1 MAKRAVDTVRLKR
14 LYNRLKRAS
23 VKPQPS
29 PPGEP
34 VDEMMLALLVD
45 QTTERR
51 AETSLRRL
59 KRAFVDYNEIRVT
72 RLSEIEESISPL
84 PDAAGKARAISL
96 MLNAVFD
103 RHHKIDLVPVF
114 ELSKRD
120 ARKFLEKISTPAAA
134 ARVLL
139 MTQATHAIPVD
150 DAVHRVL
157 LDERITEESVE
168 IPRLQT
174 SLERHL
180 KSGEA
185 YAFYRLVRDYAD
197 TSPPRPAPVKK
208 AKAKPKKKK
217 KATGKAVAKKTS
229 AKEKKPTKRKA
240 TVVTK
245 KKKKKTTP
253 KRKKN

>member
-1 MAKRAVDTVRLKR
+1 MAKRAVDTAKLKR
-14 LYNRLKRAS
+14 LYNRLKRAGGG
-23 VKPQPS
+23 KPQPL
-29 PPGEP
+29 PPTDP
-34 VDEMMLALLVD
+34 TDEMMLALLVD

-103 RHHKIDLVPVF
+103 RHHKISLVPVF

-139 MTQATHAIPVD
+139 MTQAAHAVPVD
-150 DAVHRVL
+150 NAVHRVL
-157 LDERITEESVE
+157 LDEQITDESVE

-174 SLERHL
+174 ALERHL

-197 TSPPRPAPVKK
+197 TEPPRPAPVKK
-208 AKAKPKKKK
+208 AKPKKKK
-217 KATGKAVAKKTS
+217 KTTGKAATKKTS
-229 AKEKKPTKRKA
+229 A
-240 TVVTK
+240 

-253 KRKKN
+253 KRKKK

>member
-1 MAKRAVDTVRLKR
+1 MAKRAVDTAKLKR

-23 VKPQPS
+23 GKPQP
-29 PPGEP
+29 PPP
-34 VDEMMLALLVD
+34 TDPTDEMMLALLVD

-72 RLSEIEESISPL
+72 RLSEIEESILPL

-103 RHHKIDLVPVF
+103 RHHKISLVPVF

-139 MTQATHAIPVD
+139 MTQAAHAVPVD

-157 LDERITEESVE
+157 LDEQVTEENVE

-174 SLERHL
+174 ALERHL

-197 TSPPRPAPVKK
+197 TEPPRPAPVKK
-208 AKAKPKKKK
+208 AKPKPKKKK
-217 KATGKAVAKKTS
+217 KTTGKAATKKTS
-229 AKEKKPTKRKA
+229 AKKKA
-240 TVVTK
+240 AVV

-253 KRKKN
+253 KKKKAAKR